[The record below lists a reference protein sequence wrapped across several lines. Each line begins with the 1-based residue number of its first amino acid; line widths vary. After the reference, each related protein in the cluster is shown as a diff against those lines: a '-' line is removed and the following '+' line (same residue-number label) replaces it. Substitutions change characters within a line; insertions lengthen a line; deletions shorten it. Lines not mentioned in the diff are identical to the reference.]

1 MEDLK
6 VIVAAT
12 DLGCHVNGSDI
23 GAKELYKELINRKII
38 SPNKTIFLEKN
49 PITKSLDKKDMT
61 KNIKE
66 INIFNNEL
74 FLNAS
79 SSNDFIMTIGGDHSI
94 GTATTLASQKKKD
107 TTVIWI
113 DAHTDFNLISTTITG
128 NVHGLPLAASAGLV
142 KEMTPFTDNFIK
154 KENIY
159 ILGARSIDKKEKEVL
174 DLNKIKYYN
183 LKESTISLLKEILN
197 SHENIHVSF
206 DFDVLDPTIMTGV
219 SIPEKGGMDVKTGQE
234 FLVEIAKSPNV
245 SSIDFVEYNKLTD
258 RDGESLE
265 IAVLLI
271 DTYIKNKEKDTK

>member
-1 MEDLK
+1 
-6 VIVAAT
+6 
-12 DLGCHVNGSDI
+12 
-23 GAKELYKELINRKII
+23 
-38 SPNKTIFLEKN
+38 
-49 PITKSLDKKDMT
+49 MT
-61 KNIKE
+61 
-66 INIFNNEL
+66 
-74 FLNAS
+74 A
-79 SSNDFIMTIGGDHSI
+79 
-94 GTATTLASQKKKD
+94 
-107 TTVIWI
+107 
-113 DAHTDFNLISTTITG
+113 
-128 NVHGLPLAASAGLV
+128 
-142 KEMTPFTDNFIK
+142 K